1 MQHRA
6 RSSLLACGLL
16 SAALTAGACASSPD
30 IISFPLVYSPTEK
43 ADPGKVAGL
52 PAVPP
57 GTLLFIA
64 QIVDKRQV
72 QDPHLLG
79 ISEDANPD

>member
-30 IISFPLVYSPTEK
+30 IISFPLVYSPSEK
-43 ADPGKVAGL
+43 ADPSKVAGL
-52 PAVPP
+52 AAVPRAP
-57 GTLLFIA
+57 SSSSPRSSTSG
-64 QIVDKRQV
+64 R
-72 QDPHLLG
+72 
-79 ISEDANPD
+79 